1 MQVFLTLICRSVLV
15 HSGDLNAGHYYAFLR
30 PEEGGSF
37 FKFDDDRVT
46 KATLRETMEE
56 NFGGDYGPNMNGHP
70 VRNQYTRVASLK
82 KSMNAYMLVYL
93 RKNKIEEIL
102 PPLTENDTP
111 SHLRKSAIEALTGWV
126 DIEADY

>member
-1 MQVFLTLICRSVLV
+1 MRILISRSVLV

-30 PEEGGSF
+30 PKEGGSF

-56 NFGGDYGPNMNGHP
+56 NFGGDYGPSMNGHP

-111 SHLRKSAIEALTGWV
+111 SHLGKSGIGALT
-126 DIEADY
+126 